1 VVEWKPPPLFF
12 LKGAILKRV
21 RILKPFGIH
30 EVGDVI
36 IVQDFVANFWVQ
48 NRMVAETEDK
58 QTAERRT
65 IESANFNYN
74 VRGK

>member
-1 VVEWKPPPLFF
+1 VEWKPPPLFF
-12 LKGAILKRV
+12 LKGTILKRV